1 MSAIILLPILTKN
14 LTIVDYGI
22 WVQLIA
28 TMGLIPNVTNLGLTY
43 SMVRFFPS
51 MKNHKKE
58 IQEAFY
64 SIFFVVLIVSIL
76 VSLGFLLSSKTISI
90 LFGNN
95 IVITLI
101 LPFILL
107 FTSLNF
113 VFLNFFRTFQQMRM
127 YSLFMLLQSY
137 INLIIAAYLVISGYS
152 IIYVVIGVLI
162 TQILIFI
169 LMGLLLIKEIG
180 IKVPK

>member
-101 LPFILL
+101 LPFIL
-107 FTSLNF
+107 
-113 VFLNFFRTFQQMRM
+113 
-127 YSLFMLLQSY
+127 
-137 INLIIAAYLVISGYS
+137 
-152 IIYVVIGVLI
+152 
-162 TQILIFI
+162 
-169 LMGLLLIKEIG
+169 
-180 IKVPK
+180 